1 MNMKK
6 ITKRD
11 VGFFLLGIVTF
22 FVFELIYDWEGN
34 KAAFKEGFEAAT
46 NKTPI
51 EQIK

>member
-11 VGFFLLGIVTF
+11 VAFFFLGIITLF
-22 FVFELIYDWEGN
+22 LFEVIFDWEGH
-34 KAAFKEGFEAAT
+34 KAAFKEGFEAAA

-51 EQIK
+51 EQTK